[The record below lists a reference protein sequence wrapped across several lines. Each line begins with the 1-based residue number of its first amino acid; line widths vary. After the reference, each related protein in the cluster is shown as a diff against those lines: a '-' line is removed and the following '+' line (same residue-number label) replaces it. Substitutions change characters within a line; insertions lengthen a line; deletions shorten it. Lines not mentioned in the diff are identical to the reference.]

1 VEDRYHFKVTARLLR
16 EGASRPNVSKEQAAK
31 AKSLAEYFEVLA
43 ADPCT
48 EVPDKRSE

>member
-1 VEDRYHFKVTARLLR
+1 MEDLYQFKVTAHLLR

-31 AKSLAEYFEVLA
+31 VKSLAEYFETLA

-48 EVPDKRSE
+48 VIADRRFG